1 MECVMDKSEVLISVN
16 RRISSRKGKVLIGVY
31 YIEQRFGQGCK

>member
-16 RRISSRKGKVLIGVY
+16 PVPYAGFFLCLSKIL
-31 YIEQRFGQGCK
+31 

>member
-16 RRISSRKGKVLIGVY
+16 RRIVHEGQSSYRRLLY
-31 YIEQRFGQGCK
+31 

>member
-16 RRISSRKGKVLIGVY
+16 RRISSRRVKFL
-31 YIEQRFGQGCK
+31 